1 LPTRRKTTSAGARF
15 SVAEGVA
22 PRPLSAYGAAAVAL
36 VTAAAFLFV
45 AIYPYIELALT
56 SITDESGR
64 LSIANW
70 SHVFSAGYLLATPL
84 LHSLAVGTA
93 TAFSA
98 ALLGASLA
106 WLAVRTDFPG
116 GRAVLPFAA
125 IAHVIPG
132 FQLASAWVIIFTRG
146 GLWQA
151 LISER
156 SPFPAYG
163 GGAIW
168 LVMTLHLYLFSFV
181 TSAGVLLTL
190 DGSLEEAA
198 RIAGLRRWRVLSR
211 VTFPLMLPAILS
223 GALLSFAYALEEFGV
238 PSLLGVPTGY
248 STLTTEIYER
258 ATTPPLSF
266 GAASVESIVLGA
278 VAVLV
283 LIGNLRLVARSTVA
297 TISGKGVGHSRLP
310 LGRCRWPLAAVT
322 WPFLIATSLGPLAAL
337 ALTSFLDTWGRGY
350 GPGNWTL
357 VRHVALIANPEL
369 AKALVN
375 TFSLALVAAALATLT
390 GVVAAY
396 GHLRLGALWARAM
409 DRFSFIALATPG
421 LVVGMAI
428 MLAFG
433 GGVLNLYGSYAILVI
448 AYMVRFSGIAVRS
461 VSTSLGRIG
470 PDLEFAGR
478 IAGLPPARVIARVTL
493 PLARQG
499 IVAGFLLAFINS
511 VKEISAT
518 SLLVSQ
524 GHETLAYEAYLR
536 FQEGNY
542 TQGSAV
548 SLWMIALSLVITA
561 VAARRGGALG
571 QAFLA

>member
-1 LPTRRKTTSAGARF
+1 MAEA
-15 SVAEGVA
+15 VAS
-22 PRPLSAYGAAAVAL
+22 RPLSTYSLAAVAF
-36 VTAAAFLFV
+36 VTASAFLFFS
-45 AIYPYIELALT
+45 IYPYIGLALT

-70 SHVFSAGYLLATPL
+70 SHVFSASYLLATPL
-84 LHSLAVGTA
+84 LHSLAVGIA
-93 TAFSA
+93 A
-98 ALLGASLA
+98 ALSTAALGAVLA
-106 WLAVRTDFPG
+106 WFAVRTDFPG
-116 GRAVLPFAA
+116 ARAVLPLVA
-125 IAHVIPG
+125 IPHVIPG

-151 LISER
+151 FIPAR
-156 SPFPAYG
+156 SPFPPYG

-168 LVMTLHLYLFSFV
+168 LVMTLHLYIFSFV

-190 DGSLEEAA
+190 DASLEEAA
-198 RIAGLRRWRVLSR
+198 RVAGLGPWRALGR

-283 LIGNLRLVARSTVA
+283 LVGNLRLVGRATVG
-297 TISGKGVGHSRLP
+297 TISGKGVGKSRMP
-310 LGRCRWPLAAVT
+310 LGRWRWPLAAAI
-322 WPFLIATSLGPLAAL
+322 WSFLVATSLGPLAAL
-337 ALTSFLDTWGRGY
+337 TLTSFLDTWGRGY
-350 GPGNWTL
+350 GPDNWTL
-357 VRHVALIANPEL
+357 VRHLALIADPEL

-375 TFSLALVAAALATLT
+375 TFVLAITAAVLATLT
-390 GVVAAY
+390 GIVAAY
-396 GHLRLGALWARAM
+396 GHLRLGALWARVM
-409 DRFSFIALATPG
+409 DRISFISFATPG
-421 LVVGMAI
+421 LVIGMAI
-428 MLAFG
+428 MVAFG
-433 GGVLNLYGSYAILVI
+433 GGMLNLYGTYAILVI

-470 PDLEFAGR
+470 LDLESAGR
-478 IAGLPPARVIARVTL
+478 IAGLPSARIIARITL

-499 IVAGFLLAFINS
+499 IAAGFLLAFVNS

-536 FQEGNY
+536 FQEGNF

-548 SLWMIALSLVITA
+548 SLWMIALSLTITA
-561 VAARRGGALG
+561 VAARRGGTPTQGL
-571 QAFLA
+571 LA

>member
-1 LPTRRKTTSAGARF
+1 MAD
-15 SVAEGVA
+15 GVA
-22 PRPLSAYGAAAVAL
+22 ARPLSAYGIAAVAL

-45 AIYPYIELALT
+45 SIYPLIELALT
-56 SITDESGR
+56 SLTDAAGKVSG
-64 LSIANW
+64 ANW
-70 SHVFSAGYLLATPL
+70 SHVFSARYLLATPL
-84 LHSLAVGTA
+84 LHSLAVA
-93 TAFSA
+93 AASALSA
-98 ALLGASLA
+98 ALLGGLLA

-116 GRAVLPFAA
+116 ARAVLPFAA
-125 IAHVIPG
+125 IPHVIPG
-132 FQLASAWVIIFTRG
+132 FQLASAWVLIFTRG

-151 LISER
+151 FVAAPTPL
-156 SPFPAYG
+156 PAYG

-168 LVMTLHLYLFSFV
+168 LVMTLHLYVFPFV
-181 TSAGVLLTL
+181 TGAALLVTL
-190 DGSLEEAA
+190 DVSLEEAA
-198 RIAGLRRWRVLSR
+198 RIGGLRPWRVLGR
-211 VTFPLMLPAILS
+211 VTLPLMLPAILS
-223 GALLSFAYALEEFGV
+223 GALLSFAYAMEEFGV

-266 GAASVESIVLGA
+266 GTASVESIVLGA

-283 LIGNLRLVARSTVA
+283 LIGNLRLAARTNIG
-297 TISGKGVGHSRLP
+297 TISGKGAGRTTLP
-310 LGRCRWPLAAVT
+310 LGRARWLLAAAIWPLLV
-322 WPFLIATSLGPLAAL
+322 ATSLGPLVAL
-337 ALTSFLDTWGRGY
+337 TLTSFLETWGRGY
-350 GPGNWTL
+350 GPDNWTL
-357 VRHVALIANPEL
+357 VRHLALIANPEL
-369 AKALVN
+369 AKALLN
-375 TFSLALVAAALATLT
+375 TFGLALVAAALATLT
-390 GVVAAY
+390 GIVAAY
-396 GHLRLGALWARAM
+396 GNLRLGALWARAM
-409 DRFSFIALATPG
+409 DRISFVSFATPG
-421 LVVGMAI
+421 LVTGVAI

-433 GGVLNLYGSYAILVI
+433 GGLLNLYGTYAILAI

-470 PDLEFAGR
+470 TDLESAGR
-478 IAGLPPARVIARVTL
+478 IAGLTTARVIARITL

-548 SLWMIALSLVITA
+548 SLWMIALSLAITA
-561 VAARRGGALG
+561 IAARRGGAPG
-571 QAFLA
+571 QGLLA